1 MDVWW
6 SCCVLI
12 SNIIFLGVMTLVVFA
27 IACWTPWHGRMRR
40 NLGETL
46 LLSMLLF
53 FLCFWY
59 TGICIQWGHWKLV
72 ACWPCRCWR
81 RLRGRRGSALRPP
94 VTPSQSHAMD
104 ALQREPPARVVDV
117 VDGIPTYEHRN
128 AARPDGGGASE
139 CAVCLG
145 QVEEGELVKRL
156 PACLHVFHQHC
167 IDPWLL
173 SGKTTCPVCRC
184 GVFAP
189 LPAEM
194 V

>member
-12 SNIIFLGVMTLVVFA
+12 SSSIFLGVTTLVVFA
-27 IACWTPWHGRMRR
+27 MACWTPWHGRMRR

-59 TGICIQWGHWKLV
+59 TGICIK
-72 ACWPCRCWR
+72 WR
-81 RLRGRRGSALRPP
+81 RLRGQRGSAFPPP
-94 VTPSQSHAMD
+94 VTASQSHAMD

-128 AARPDGGGASE
+128 VARPDGSSASE

-145 QVEEGELVKRL
+145 QVGEGELVKRL